1 MADWHVSRNSVGL
14 YDITYHV
21 FEVRIDATYH
31 GRGGAVAVGVSAACE
46 AERAYTV
53 TASAMPWTERS
64 SNAYHHH
71 HHIFY
76 CHLKNQ

>member
-1 MADWHVSRNSVGL
+1 MAIDRLLLPVRDSGTVYLSTSSLPRHSTFRRL

-46 AERAYTV
+46 AERA
-53 TASAMPWTERS
+53 
-64 SNAYHHH
+64 
-71 HHIFY
+71 
-76 CHLKNQ
+76 